1 MLVKVVFSAELH
13 ELTNETRLVVD
24 LPEGSTVIDLI
35 KSLHKV
41 NKEIPGLLLRNGNLN
56 DNFIIIVNGR
66 DIQWLNGLNTRLHDG
81 DDVLI
86 APKVFLA

>member
-81 DDVLI
+81 DYVLI